1 MDLKRLEKMKAL
13 CPSRKSMMDFL
24 YNGDPPN
31 DSEKPNIFEIGR
43 VPSPPNDG
51 NVAKEPL
58 RDITNIQPSLDAG
71 IQHEVVKRDR
81 TTAGKKNAGSAIID
95 HVLSNSHD
103 EGNRMSKE

>member
-24 YNGDPPN
+24 YNGDPPS
-31 DSEKPNIFEIGR
+31 DSEKPNIFEVGR

-58 RDITNIQPSLDAG
+58 HDITNIQPSLNAG
-71 IQHEVVKRDR
+71 IQYEVVKRDR
-81 TTAGKKNAGSAIID
+81 TTAGKKNAGSAIIG
-95 HVLSNSHD
+95 HVPSNSHD
-103 EGNRMSKE
+103 EGNRVFKE